1 MSTTINGTSLWDS
14 MGLSTDATTW
24 YSSLAIFIQGIVLVS
39 IISKTMQYFER
50 YDKSRDH
57 LGMMV
62 VVGCGSAISLGILI
76 LTCSQT
82 RVLVYKRK
90 IDAPSSIRY
99 LLLSDMVILF
109 FSGFFSFT
117 TGIYYAWRC
126 YVMTKKNRLMLGVLI
141 VALLA
146 EFIVTLVTA
155 AHGFTLRSLTSEYLA
170 TLPAFKDKGN
180 HLHKIWSG
188 ITLALVLSMSMLLS
202 FLMFTKKDGIYHYD
216 PRTWHKYFS
225 VTYETINTEGVITR
239 LPPTLCSLLLISLGN
254 LPGSPMTD
262 MRRVFTSI
270 LPLLYYNSFIQ
281 SLVGRQQIRC
291 VIETKSMYDSG
302 SPLGSNVNGDKGSSY
317 QPGSGQFMFDV
328 IKNKSGPR
336 VYVSSPKRS

>member
-1 MSTTINGTSLWDS
+1 MSTIINGTSVWDS
-14 MGLSTDATTW
+14 MDLSTDATTW
-24 YSSLAIFIQGIVLVS
+24 YSSLAMFIQGIVLAC
-39 IISKTMQYFER
+39 ILSKTIQYFDR
-50 YDKSRDH
+50 YDKLRDH
-57 LGMMV
+57 MGTMV
-62 VVGCGSAISLGILI
+62 LSSCGSAISLGILI

-82 RVLVYKRK
+82 RVMVYKRK
-90 IDAPSSIRY
+90 MDAPSSIRY

-126 YVMTKKNRLMLGVLI
+126 YVMTKKNRMILGILL

-146 EFIVTLVTA
+146 QFIVTLVTA

-170 TLPAFKDKGN
+170 ALPAFKDKGS

-188 ITLALVLSMSMLLS
+188 ITLALNLSMSILLS
-202 FLMFTKKDGIYHYD
+202 FLMFTKKNGIYHYD

-225 VTYETINTEGVITR
+225 VTYETM
-239 LPPTLCSLLLISLGN
+239 LPPTLCSFLLVSLGN
-254 LPGSPMTD
+254 LSGSPMTD

-281 SLVGRQQIRC
+281 SLVGRQQIRS
-291 VIETKSMYDSG
+291 VIDTKSMYDSG
-302 SPLGSNVNGDKGSSY
+302 SPLGSNGNGDKGSSY
-317 QPGSGQFMFDV
+317 QPGSGQFMFNG
-328 IKNKSGPR
+328 IKNKGGPR